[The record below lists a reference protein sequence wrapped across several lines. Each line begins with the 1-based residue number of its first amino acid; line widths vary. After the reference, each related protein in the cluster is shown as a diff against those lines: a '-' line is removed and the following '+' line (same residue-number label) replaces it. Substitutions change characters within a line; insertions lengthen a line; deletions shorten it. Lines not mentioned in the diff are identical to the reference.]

1 MNNSIL
7 DEDYLRGEKL
17 YATASKSKRFINYLI
32 DLAFFFILI
41 IVLVFVFEYLGV
53 GFFADE
59 SMNPIVDRVI
69 SSIIMAIYYII
80 LESSLNGKTIG
91 KYVTKT
97 RAVTIDGKPLTLRN
111 VVARSFS
118 RIVPFEAFSFLGDDP
133 SKGWHDKWSDT
144 KVIDETMLIE
154 ERVHIEEEGMV

>member
-7 DEDYLRGEKL
+7 DEDYLSGEKL
-17 YATASKSKRFINYLI
+17 YATASKSKRFVNYLI
-32 DLAFFFILI
+32 DLVFFFLFM
-41 IVLVFVFEYLGV
+41 IVLVVVFESI
-53 GFFADE
+53 GFSYFTDE
-59 SMNPIVDRVI
+59 SIGPIADRVI

-91 KYVTKT
+91 KYITRT
-97 RAVTIDGKPLTLRN
+97 RAVTIDGKPMAMTN
-111 VVARSFS
+111 VVSRSFS

-133 SKGWHDKWSDT
+133 SKGWHDKWSGT

-154 ERVHIEEEGMV
+154 KWARKEEDMV